1 MDLQR
6 LFEWINHNWILRSQ
20 LSYEQNPTAAAP
32 NNQWLEGR
40 HYIKLIN
47 GRVLDWLPLFIGLNQ
62 CINLHESITK
72 YSVVNHV
79 QATQKKLL
87 NVFLLTWHKI
97 KSNEICERRLLYD
110 LVVISFFRVFY
121 ASNWL
126 HFAQSSHIHQNI
138 TRDVLP
144 LPSSLAHSQRLYY
157 VKLFFKL
164 WMHTISASVK
174 PFHRNLENVSVI
186 RYCVRRQR
194 ID

>member
-1 MDLQR
+1 MTTTFYWLESMHKSSR
-6 LFEWINHNWILRSQ
+6 INHKVFR
-20 LSYEQNPTAAAP
+20 
-32 NNQWLEGR
+32 
-40 HYIKLIN
+40 
-47 GRVLDWLPLFIGLNQ
+47 
-62 CINLHESITK
+62 CESCASHT
-72 YSVVNHV
+72 
-79 QATQKKLL
+79 KKLL
-87 NVFLLTWHKI
+87 NVFLLTWHKM